1 MKKNKKESI
10 TVNVENVKT
19 RSGWNGI
26 KLPGFTRRKS
36 CIPGKAVV
44 TERRLSYEQ
53 NLLESE
59 N

>member
-26 KLPGFTRRKS
+26 KPFRRWKTAS
-36 CIPGKAVV
+36 
-44 TERRLSYEQ
+44 S
-53 NLLESE
+53 
-59 N
+59 

>member
-26 KLPGFTRRKS
+26 KPYNRIHTPKVVYTRKGRRN
-36 CIPGKAVV
+36 GKEALV
-44 TERRLSYEQ
+44 
-53 NLLESE
+53 
-59 N
+59 